1 MPVRAIIDTSLIDW
15 DGKIA
20 MVLFFGGCNFQCPFC
35 QNWELARDT
44 VSNTEIGWD
53 VIAGKLAGRKDWIDG
68 VVISGGEPLLDY
80 ENLVR
85 VCGRIGQLGFA
96 VKLDTNGSRPD
107 LVEKISAS
115 GLVKYIA
122 MDIKAPLDNRY
133 EVAAGQHIDVV
144 KIRASI
150 DLLING
156 FLEYEFRTTLVPTLV
171 DKSSIIAMA
180 QTVKGARLYAL
191 QQFVPRLA
199 CNLEYRELSP
209 FTKEQA
215 QELADAARP
224 YVEQVKLRGF

>member
-1 MPVRAIIDTSLIDW
+1 MPIRAIIDTSLIDW

-20 MVLFFGGCNFQCPFC
+20 MVLFLGGCNFQCPFC
-35 QNWELARDT
+35 QNWELAHDAG
-44 VSNTEIGWD
+44 SDTEIGWD

-80 ENLVR
+80 ENLVKI
-85 VCGRIGQLGFA
+85 CGKIVQLGFE

-107 LVEKISAS
+107 LLAKIVAS

-122 MDIKAPLDNRY
+122 MDIKAPLDHRY
-133 EVAAGQHIDVV
+133 EVAAGGAIDVG
-144 KIRASI
+144 KLKESI
-150 DLLING
+150 DLLLKG
-156 FLEYEFRTTLVPTLV
+156 PGEYEFRTTLVPTLV
-171 DKSSIIAMA
+171 DKDSIIAMA
-180 QTVKGARLYAL
+180 QAIKGARLYAL

-209 FTKEQA
+209 FTREQA

-224 YVEQVKLRGF
+224 YVRQVKLRGV